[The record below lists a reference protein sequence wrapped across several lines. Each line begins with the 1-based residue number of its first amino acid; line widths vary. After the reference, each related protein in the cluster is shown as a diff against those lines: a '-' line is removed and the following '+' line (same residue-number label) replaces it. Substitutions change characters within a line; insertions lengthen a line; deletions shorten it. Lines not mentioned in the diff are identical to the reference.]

1 MKLTDIKKNAEAK
14 AAEARV
20 KQEAAQRL
28 RELDVHPLLKWK
40 CDRNVRD
47 AYFSGIVFAALAN
60 DLKIDDAERK
70 VIDRIAASLQLA
82 ADERDEM
89 AAAAQKT
96 VKADVRAVEENPSEA
111 NPFSL
116 LVACARELKGE
127 NVVRLFAAEYLK
139 VCGAKSLEVED
150 AREQLSESVFSQTD
164 VAFEPKL
171 FKALCGY
178 VVAGCE
184 VQNEDLVVI
193 ADALGDD
200 ALRYLL
206 LDSLGDVKDRLASAR
221 KSLAAKAR
229 AKKESVRLDR
239 ARAAFEAE
247 LDKIAEEYKD
257 VASMPVD
264 WQDDIEPRM
273 APFESS
279 DIDWVESVNRQL
291 ADMSRISNCVHSW
304 NVGQREARMRRKIVW
319 KLVAMIWVAE
329 KVVDPIIIDGLLRS
343 AIQQASEGY
352 NEKLQMFIGNAFDG
366 IVELIMVRTK
376 KNNSRLA
383 ERNS

>member
-14 AAEARV
+14 AAEARA

-60 DLKIDDAERK
+60 DLKIDDVERK
-70 VIDRIAASLQLA
+70 VIDRIAASLYLA
-82 ADERDEM
+82 VEERDEM
-89 AAAAQKT
+89 VAAAQKT
-96 VKADVRAVEENPSEA
+96 VKADARAAEENPSEA

-116 LVACARELKGE
+116 LEASARELKGE

-139 VCGAKSLEVED
+139 VCGAKTLEVED
-150 AREQLSESVFSQTD
+150 ARAQLSESVFSQTD
-164 VAFEPKL
+164 VAFEPKF
-171 FKALCGY
+171 FKALCGC

-184 VQNEDLVVI
+184 VHNEDLVVV
-193 ADALGDD
+193 ADSLGDD
-200 ALRYLL
+200 ALRYLV
-206 LDSLGDVKDRLASAR
+206 LDSLGDVADRLSSAR

-229 AKKESVRLDR
+229 KKKESARIDR
-239 ARAAFEAE
+239 VRAAFEAE

-257 VASMPVD
+257 VASTPVD

-279 DIDWVESVNRQL
+279 DIDWVDSVNRQL
-291 ADMSRISNCVHSW
+291 AAMSRIPNCDYSW
-304 NVGQREARMRRKIVW
+304 DVGQREARMRRKIVW

-329 KVVDPIIIDGLLRS
+329 KVVDPQIIDGLLRS
-343 AIQQASEGY
+343 AKQQASERY
-352 NEKLQMFIGNAFDG
+352 NEKLQTFIGDAFEG
-366 IVELIMVRTK
+366 IVEL
-376 KNNSRLA
+376 S
-383 ERNS
+383 